1 METCMFF
8 YHYYSTFGRELLFPQ
23 QKCRPG
29 NRPRE
34 VAPALRVMMD
44 ESDVVY
50 FCLPVNR
57 SGPMMT
63 GKGWWPVSHL

>member
-8 YHYYSTFGRELLFPQ
+8 YHYYSTFRRELLCPQ

-34 VAPALRVMMD
+34 VAPPSRVMMD

-57 SGPMMT
+57 SGR
-63 GKGWWPVSHL
+63 